1 MKLRIF
7 FLSLLF
13 TIIASQSFAQKF
25 SKLDEIPL
33 NENADYKK
41 AEKVV
46 LECDK
51 YLTSTPL
58 NNNDSKRNAAEKF
71 INKWMSGTPDYTF
84 NIDYSL
90 AQIVG
95 NNSHLLGVYLAY
107 YSKYAIENEGKADDD
122 ELMRRTLT
130 SFIDYC
136 KKPAN
141 KVDQT
146 DILKK
151 FIEQQRDSRFQ
162 EL

>member
-7 FLSLLF
+7 FLSLLL

-51 YLTSTPL
+51 YLTGTPL
-58 NNNDSKRNAAEKF
+58 SSDDSKRNAAEKF

-90 AQIVG
+90 AQIVS
-95 NNSHLLGVYLAY
+95 NNSHLFGVYLAF
-107 YSKYAIENEGKADDD
+107 YSKYAIENKGKTDD
-122 ELMRRTLT
+122 EELMKRTLT

-136 KKPAN
+136 KKPTN
-141 KVDQT
+141 KVEQT
-146 DILKK
+146 NILKK

-162 EL
+162 DL

>member
-7 FLSLLF
+7 FLSLLL
-13 TIIASQSFAQKF
+13 TIVASQSFAQKF

-84 NIDYSL
+84 I
-90 AQIVG
+90 
-95 NNSHLLGVYLAY
+95 
-107 YSKYAIENEGKADDD
+107 
-122 ELMRRTLT
+122 
-130 SFIDYC
+130 
-136 KKPAN
+136 
-141 KVDQT
+141 
-146 DILKK
+146 
-151 FIEQQRDSRFQ
+151 
-162 EL
+162 